1 MRSRPAAQNDSGPGS
16 RVVVI
21 GSALLVAAALVWGS
35 GVAAQEPQTVPVQAT
50 PPPAPD
56 VVEIASRQRLLA
68 DSAARAETEIAALAS
83 APALRSDIAAARA
96 RVADLQ
102 ALFTAMEGSGYARPE
117 RITRLRDQALLETQ
131 RLDGLYE
138 RGGERLE
145 ALGHW
150 RAAWA
155 ARQWTWAA
163 WQSALQEDPDF
174 ELIAEDFAQASN
186 RIGEVQA
193 AVAEALP
200 SVLALQREIEAM
212 RSETRQIDQRMV
224 AVRESR
230 RQELRR
236 RGEPIL
242 GSPAYLAGLRDEARL
257 DWGTSD
263 ALRPGAYAAF
273 GRESGGLVVLHVAL
287 AVLLGVIAT
296 RLRRLTL
303 PEGAWSGLLLRPWA
317 LGIFAATAVLAPRYS
332 LAPPLWDVATWGLL
346 AGSAAML
353 ASRLLSARSLTLL
366 VYYFAAVYPAVLLL
380 EALRTPTPVFRPLL
394 AGIAAGGALLFA
406 LRGRPG
412 ASVGATRATRWIV
425 RGAAAVLAVIALAEL
440 AGYHQ
445 LARWIV
451 HATATTALTLFV
463 VALLLILARGA
474 IHTLLR
480 IEGTGRRRFLRTIAA
495 PLAERL
501 LLLLQAFLILGAT
514 LTVLDVWEIA
524 PSPAATWNRIMGSGF
539 TLAGVEITIGRI
551 LLAAVVIYLAS
562 TLSWFVRQAV
572 DAEVRSS
579 TRVDPA
585 VGNSIGTLL
594 HYALITLAV
603 FIALGALGVELQNFA
618 IVAGAL
624 GVGIGFG
631 LQNVVNNFVSGLILL
646 FERPVRVGDT
656 VVVDEEWGTIKRIG
670 LRSTVVL
677 TFDRSELIVP
687 NGDLVSEKVT
697 NWTLSDPMAR
707 VIMPI
712 GVAYGSD
719 VTQVLD
725 LLRASANA
733 HPEVLFEPAPQA
745 LFTAF
750 GDSAL
755 EFELRVWVRELRY
768 RLEVKSAILAEVDRA
783 FREAGIEIPFP
794 QRDLH
799 LRSIDQ
805 PLLDRML
812 EKDAS

>member
-1 MRSRPAAQNDSGPGS
+1 M
-16 RVVVI
+16 VL
-21 GSALLVAAALVWGS
+21 GSAVVLGVALLSGV
-35 GVAAQEPQTVPVQAT
+35 GVAAQEPPSVPVQPA

-68 DSAARAETEIAALAS
+68 DSALQAEAEVAALIA

-102 ALFTAMEGSGYARPE
+102 ALFAAVEGAGYARPE
-117 RITRLRDQALLETQ
+117 RLTRLRDQALLETQ

-138 RGGERLE
+138 RSGERLE
-145 ALGHW
+145 ALGRL

-155 ARQWTWAA
+155 ARQQTWAG

-174 ELIAEDFAQASN
+174 GLIAEDIAQASD

-193 AVAEALP
+193 AVADALP
-200 SVLALQREIEAM
+200 NVLALQREIEAL
-212 RSETRQIDQRMV
+212 RAETRRIDQHMV
-224 AVRESR
+224 EVRESR

-236 RGEPIL
+236 QGEPVL
-242 GSPAYLAGLRDEARL
+242 GSPAYLASLRDEARR
-257 DWGTSD
+257 DWGTID

-287 AVLLGVIAT
+287 AVLLGIMAT
-296 RLRRLTL
+296 KLRRLTR
-303 PEGAWSGLLLRPWA
+303 PEGAWSGVLLRPWA
-317 LGIFAATAVLAPRYS
+317 LGIFAATAVLAPRYT

-366 VYYFAAVYPAVLLL
+366 AYYFAAVYPTVLLL
-380 EALRTPTPVFRPLL
+380 EALRTPTPVFRPVL
-394 AGIAAGGALLFA
+394 AGIAAAGALLFA
-406 LRGRPG
+406 MRGTRTTAG
-412 ASVGATRATRWIV
+412 ETRATRWII
-425 RGAAAVLAVIALAEL
+425 RAAAAVLAVIVLAEL
-440 AGYHQ
+440 SGYHQ

-480 IEGTGRRRFLRTIAA
+480 IESTGRLRFLRTIAA

-501 LLLLQAFLILGAT
+501 LLLLQVFLIFGAT

-539 TLAGVEITIGRI
+539 TLAGVEVTIGRI

-562 TLSWFVRQAV
+562 TLSWFVRQLV

-603 FIALGALGVELQNFA
+603 FVALAALGVELQNFA

-670 LRSTVVL
+670 LRSTVVV

-707 VIMPI
+707 VVMPI

-725 LLRASANA
+725 LLRASAYV
-733 HPEVLFEPAPQA
+733 HPQVLREPEAQA

-755 EFELRVWVRELRY
+755 EFELRVWVRELRH
-768 RLEVKSAILAEVDRA
+768 RFEVRSAVLAEVDRT
-783 FREAGIEIPFP
+783 FRKAGIEIPFP

-812 EKDAS
+812 KKGES